1 MSKIPVPC
9 PRRLRRIR
17 GSFSWLD
24 HRLIRDGHLEKL
36 TRDEIAL
43 YTFLVLVGNR
53 DGVSFYRL
61 EKICRYLDEMDWS
74 DFHDARQGLI
84 RSGLIAYR
92 PFGPGEPNG
101 FYQVLS
107 LDPRDVTRGEGG

>member
-1 MSKIPVPC
+1 MRKVPVLC
-9 PRRLRRIR
+9 PDRVRRIH

-24 HRLIRDGHLEKL
+24 HRLVRDGHLERL
-36 TRDEIAL
+36 TCDEIAL
-43 YTFLVLVGNR
+43 YTFLVLAGNR

-61 EKICRYLDEMDWS
+61 EKICRYLDHLDWS
-74 DFHDARQGLI
+74 DFHEARRGLL
-84 RSGLIAYR
+84 RAGLVAFR

-107 LDPRDVTRGEGG
+107 LDPRDAAREEGG